1 MNKALSIG
9 DIYKI
14 FDNKIKCITYEDT
27 LKYNRIRDLL
37 YPYDACIILYILE
50 GTDNGHFICVYKHN
64 DTIVY
69 FDSYGRTD
77 KQIINSIDDDV
88 KLLND
93 ETYPHLTKLLKQAND
108 KITINKRVLQDEKSA
123 VCGRWCCFVIMNAY
137 NHKNLN
143 DLLNYYKFDDDTEAN
158 DKKILYLT
166 HRYL

>member
-1 MNKALSIG
+1 MPSKNANG
-9 DIYKI
+9 P
-14 FDNKIKCITYEDT
+14 
-27 LKYNRIRDLL
+27 KYNSQKIGM
-37 YPYDACIILYILE
+37 YISDATVGLSSLAAIIMPINPTTILE

-137 NHKNLN
+137 KHKNLN